1 MQRRL
6 LVGLLVACCM
16 VLGLGTPRA
25 SAQAVYGS
33 ILGTV
38 TDPQGAAVV
47 GAKVTVTSTTKN
59 TSDETTTNESGN
71 YTVTHLIPDTYRIKI
86 EAQGF
91 KAVEIATVPVSANE
105 SARADA
111 QLQVGSVTQSVEVT
125 SELPQLTTDRAD
137 VSVNF
142 NTKYVEDLPI
152 LNRNFTNFQLLSPGS
167 QKLVGWSHAATENP
181 QGAQQIM
188 VNGQHFSGTGFNLDG
203 TDNQDPILGIIVV
216 NPNLDAIQEAKIS
229 YQNFDAENG
238 KAIASSV
245 GVQIKSG
252 TNEIHGTGFY
262 YWRNNDW
269 VARDPFTQLPGQ
281 SFPSGNWKQ
290 YGGSAGGPIMKD
302 KLFIFGDYQGTTQSN
317 GITNQ
322 MTIPIAGLANSCDP
336 VKNPGGY
343 CDLSAYAG
351 NIGNGKPGDPSNY
364 IYDPTT
370 PTTSAAIPGPANPY
384 NGAGRNVFCGSQG
397 SVPFTECLPQNNF
410 KIPVNM
416 ISQQALNVLELFPQ
430 PSNSSTTN
438 NFNGSGS
445 GPFKQN
451 SFDIRSDWNAPRNFQ
466 VFGRFSL
473 DYFSLSG
480 KGALGELGGLGFG
493 PGGLNGSSNVHN
505 YSLATG
511 FDKALGNSWLT
522 DFRFGWVKYNPQ
534 TAYSDANVAAM
545 DALGIPNLNTG
556 DGLPGLPV
564 TGGLSSFNVTY
575 NNGGNNFLTP
585 FGDGLNVG
593 RCNCPLTER
602 ENQWQGVN
610 NWTKIHGNHT
620 FKFGAD
626 IRYATNL
633 RVPSDANRTGIL
645 NFDSGG
651 TSANNQGGFGLA
663 TFLLGDVTSF
673 NRFYSTS
680 LNAMERQWR
689 TFYYGQDTWR
699 ITPKL
704 TLNFGLR
711 WEIYFPE
718 SVNGKDNGGFANLQQ
733 GAIRVAGEGPYGMNG
748 NIANTWKAFAPRIGL
763 AYSFNPKTVIRMG
776 YGRSFDI
783 GVFGSNFGHVVT
795 QNLPVLANQ
804 QIQAGNL
811 NSLAVNN
818 TIPVFTLATGPI
830 QSPDGTPYGGLP
842 SVGYKLPLPI
852 AIPATGLL
860 PLQGPQGTVDPRIR
874 PTVQRL
880 PTVDAWNLAFQRQLT
895 STINLE
901 VTYMGNK
908 GTHVFNGDGPA
919 YNANPVAL
927 GAGTNL
933 ITCAKDPITNQ
944 PMLPCAPGSFKPT
957 VADNQRRPYYNAF
970 TYPGYTDASGGVL
983 MCCSTDLG
991 NYFGNDANN
1000 EYEAMVIKVD
1010 KRFSEGL
1017 QFMAFYTY
1025 SHAWAYNNGYYAVG
1039 KALSYGP
1046 NDMNRNHAF
1055 IANVVYQLPFG
1066 HGQKYLS
1073 GVSRAMN
1080 FLVGG
1085 WQVTQTLNWSGGLPF
1100 TPSIGECGLI
1110 FTGSAPCLPDKI
1122 GPFKT
1127 GVTNAPCPSPNQ
1139 ANTCKYWFTP
1149 VPALTYNATPADDGK
1164 DSCTTLARPTSGG
1177 WALPNC
1183 GTTGNAGLFSIRG
1196 PHGFWSDF
1204 SLAKNFAIT
1213 ERYSAQFRFDAYN
1226 VFNHPVLGFN
1236 GNQGNTCVDC
1246 AGLSSNAGQIQDIE
1260 GDSSPGSPSGM
1271 RAIQFGLRFIF

>member
-6 LVGLLVACCM
+6 LVGLLMACCM
-16 VLGLGTPRA
+16 VLGMAAPRA

-38 TDPQGAAVV
+38 TDPQGAAVA
-47 GAKVTVTSTTKN
+47 GAKVTLTSVTKN

-71 YTVTHLIPDTYRIKI
+71 YTVTHLSPDTYRIKI

-91 KAVEIATVPVSANE
+91 KAYDIATVAVSANE

-111 QLQVGSVTQSVEVT
+111 QLQVGAVTQSVEVT
-125 SELPQLTTDRAD
+125 GELPQLTTDRAD

-142 NTKYVEDLPI
+142 NQKYVEDLPI

-181 QGAQQIM
+181 QGGQQIM

-238 KAIASSV
+238 KAVASSV
-245 GVQIKSG
+245 GVQLKSG

-262 YWRNNDW
+262 YWRDNAQL
-269 VARDPFTQLPGQ
+269 ARDPFTQLPGQ
-281 SFPSGNWKQ
+281 PFPSGNWKQ
-290 YGGSAGGPIMKD
+290 YGGSAGGPIIKD
-302 KLFIFGDYQGTTQSN
+302 KLFIFGDYQGTNQSS

-322 MTIPIAGLANSCDP
+322 MTIPIATVLSGC
-336 VKNPGGY
+336 NPATNTTGF
-343 CDLSAYAG
+343 CDLSGYAG
-351 NIGNGKPGDPSNY
+351 NIGNGKAGDPSNY
-364 IYDPTT
+364 IYDPAT
-370 PTTSAAIPGPANPY
+370 PGANAN
-384 NGAGRNVFCGSQG
+384 NGLGRNVFCGSQG
-397 SVPFTECLPQNNF
+397 SVPAASCLAANNF
-410 KIPVNM
+410 QIPIDR
-416 ISQQALNVLELFPQ
+416 ISAQAANVLALFPQ
-430 PSNSSTTN
+430 PQNSNTTN

-451 SFDIRSDWNAPRNFQ
+451 SFDSRSDWAAPKGFQ

-480 KGALGELGGLGFG
+480 EGTLGPLGGPGFG
-493 PGGLNGSSNVHN
+493 PGGLNGTSNVHN

-511 FDKALGNSWLT
+511 FDKSIGNSWLT
-522 DFRFGWVKYNPQ
+522 DFRFGWMKYNPQ
-534 TAYSDANVAAM
+534 TAYLDASVAAM
-545 DALGIPNLNTG
+545 DALGIPGLNTG
-556 DGLPGLPV
+556 NGLPGPPV
-564 TGGLSSFNVTY
+564 TGGLSSFAITY
-575 NNGGNNFLTP
+575 NNTNNQFLTP

-620 FKFGAD
+620 FKFGVD

-633 RVPSDANRTGIL
+633 RVPSDSNRTGQL
-645 NFDSGG
+645 TFDSGG
-651 TSANNQGGFGLA
+651 TSSNNTGGFGLA

-680 LNAMERQWR
+680 LNAMEQQWR

-704 TLNFGLR
+704 TLSFGVR

-718 SVNGKDNGGFANLQQ
+718 SVNGKDNGGFANLEQ
-733 GAIRVAGEGPYGMNG
+733 GAIRVAGEGPYGLNG
-748 NIANTWKAFAPRIGL
+748 NINNAWKAFAPRVGI
-763 AYSFNPKTVIRMG
+763 AYSFNPKTVLRMG

-804 QIQAGNL
+804 QIQSGNL
-811 NSLAVNN
+811 DPLNVNN
-818 TIPVFTLATGPI
+818 VIPVFTLADGPTV
-830 QSPDGTPYGGLP
+830 SPDGLTQYP
-842 SVGYKLPLPI
+842 LPLPI
-852 AIPATGLL
+852 PIPATGLL

-874 PTVQRL
+874 PTKQVL
-880 PTVDAWNLAFQRQLT
+880 PTVDTWNLAFQRQLT

-927 GAGTNL
+927 GGGTN
-933 ITCAKDPITNQ
+933 IIVGGK
-944 PMLPCAPGSFKPT
+944 PGGFKPF
-957 VADNQRRPYYNAF
+957 VPDNARRPYFNAF
-970 TYPGYTDASGGVL
+970 TYPGYTVTQVVNGVPTDVPL
-983 MCCSTDLG
+983 VCCSTDLG

-1000 EYEAMVIKVD
+1000 EYEAMVIRVD
-1010 KRFSEGL
+1010 KRFSQGL

-1025 SHAWAYNNGYYAVG
+1025 S
-1039 KALSYGP
+1039 
-1046 NDMNRNHAF
+1046 
-1055 IANVVYQLPFG
+1055 
-1066 HGQKYLS
+1066 
-1073 GVSRAMN
+1073 
-1080 FLVGG
+1080 
-1085 WQVTQTLNWSGGLPF
+1085 
-1100 TPSIGECGLI
+1100 
-1110 FTGSAPCLPDKI
+1110 
-1122 GPFKT
+1122 
-1127 GVTNAPCPSPNQ
+1127 
-1139 ANTCKYWFTP
+1139 
-1149 VPALTYNATPADDGK
+1149 
-1164 DSCTTLARPTSGG
+1164 
-1177 WALPNC
+1177 
-1183 GTTGNAGLFSIRG
+1183 
-1196 PHGFWSDF
+1196 
-1204 SLAKNFAIT
+1204 
-1213 ERYSAQFRFDAYN
+1213 
-1226 VFNHPVLGFN
+1226 
-1236 GNQGNTCVDC
+1236 
-1246 AGLSSNAGQIQDIE
+1246 
-1260 GDSSPGSPSGM
+1260 
-1271 RAIQFGLRFIF
+1271 

>member
-1 MQRRL
+1 M
-6 LVGLLVACCM
+6 VWGLAA
-16 VLGLGTPRA
+16 PRA

-38 TDPQGAAVV
+38 TDPQGAAVA
-47 GAKVTVTSTTKN
+47 GAKVTVTSITKS
-59 TSDETTTNESGN
+59 TSEETTTNESGN
-71 YTVTHLIPDTYRIKI
+71 YTVTHLIPDTYKIKI

-91 KAVEIATVPVSANE
+91 KTVDIASVPVSANE

-111 QLQVGSVTQSVEVT
+111 QLQVGAVTQSVEVT
-125 SELPQLTTDRAD
+125 GELPQLTTDRAD

-152 LNRNFTNFQLLSPGS
+152 LNRNFTNFQLLSPGA

-188 VNGQHFSGTGFNLDG
+188 VNGQHFSGTGFTLDG

-252 TNEIHGTGFY
+252 TNEFHGTGFY
-262 YWRNNDW
+262 YWRDNAW
-269 VARDPFTQLPGQ
+269 VARDPFTQLPGAA
-281 SFPSGNWKQ
+281 FPSGTWKQ
-290 YGGSAGGPIMKD
+290 YGGSVGGPIIKD

-317 GITNQ
+317 GITNN
-322 MTIPIAGLANSCDP
+322 MTIPIASLLSSCNP
-336 VKNPGGY
+336 GTNPGGF

-351 NIGNGKPGDPSNY
+351 NIGNGKAGDPSNY
-364 IYDPTT
+364 LYDPNT
-370 PTTSAAIPGPANPY
+370 PTTNVGGPANPY
-384 NGAGRNVFCGSQG
+384 NGLGRNVFCGVQG
-397 SVPFTECLPQNNF
+397 SVPSNQCLAANNF
-410 KIPVNM
+410 KIPVAD
-416 ISQQALNVLELFPQ
+416 ISQQALNVLKDFPQ
-430 PSNSSTTN
+430 PSNGSTTN

-480 KGALGELGGLGFG
+480 KGTLGALGGPGFG
-493 PGGLNGSSNVHN
+493 PGGLNGTSNVHN

-511 FDKALGNSWLT
+511 FDKAIGTNWLT
-522 DFRFGWVKYNPQ
+522 DFRFGWMHYNPQ
-534 TAYSDANVAAM
+534 TAYSDASVAAM
-545 DALGIPNLNTG
+545 DAFGIPGLNSG
-556 DGLPGLPV
+556 SGLPGPPV
-564 TGGLSSFNVTY
+564 TGGLSSFNVT
-575 NNGGNNFLTP
+575 NGGNNFLTA

-610 NWTKIHGNHT
+610 NWTKIRGNHT

-626 IRYATNL
+626 IRYANNL

-645 NFDSGG
+645 NFDSGA
-651 TSANNQGGFGLA
+651 TSANGTGGFGMA

-680 LNAMERQWR
+680 LDAMERQWR

-699 ITPKL
+699 VTSKL
-704 TLNFGLR
+704 TVNFGVR

-718 SVNGKDNGGFANLQQ
+718 SVNGKDKGGFANLDQ
-733 GAIRVAGEGPYGMNG
+733 GLIRVAGEGPYGLNG
-748 NIANTWKAFAPRIGL
+748 NISNAWKAFAPRVGI
-763 AYSFNPKTVIRMG
+763 AYSFNPKTVVRLG

-804 QIQAGNL
+804 QIQASSPNVNPL
-811 NSLAVNN
+811 NTNN
-818 TIPVFTLATGPI
+818 MVPVFTLASGPA
-830 QSPDGTPYGGLP
+830 SYG
-842 SVGYKLPLPI
+842 LPLPI
-852 AIPATGLL
+852 TIPATGTL
-860 PLQGPQGTVDPRIR
+860 PLQGPQGGVDPRIR
-874 PTVQRL
+874 PTKQVL

-895 STINLE
+895 NTINLE
-901 VTYMGNK
+901 VTYLGNK

-927 GAGTNL
+927 GAGTNT
-933 ITCAKDPITNQ
+933 ITCAKDALGNPI
-944 PMLPCAPGSFKPT
+944 LPCNPGGFSPN
-957 VADNQRRPYYNAF
+957 VPDNQRRPYFNAF
-970 TYPGYTDASGGVL
+970 SYPGYFVTQIVNGKPTQVPL

-1000 EYEAMVIKVD
+1000 EYESLVIRVD

-1025 SHAWAYNNGYYAVG
+1025 SHAWAYNNGYYYINKG
-1039 KALSYGP
+1039 LSYGP
-1046 NDMNRNHAF
+1046 NDLNRNHAF

-1066 HGQKYLS
+1066 HGKKYAS
-1073 GVSRAMN
+1073 GVSKGWDY
-1080 FLVGG
+1080 VIGG
-1085 WQVTQTLNWSGGLPF
+1085 WQLTQTFNWSGGLPF
-1100 TPSIGECGLI
+1100 TPSIGECSQI
-1110 FTGSAPCLPDKI
+1110 FSGSAPCLPNKI
-1122 GPFKT
+1122 GSFNT
-1127 GVTNAPCPSPNQ
+1127 GVTHKGG
-1139 ANTCKYWFTP
+1139 NTYWFQP
-1149 VPALTYNATPADDGK
+1149 VAPLSYGTLAVAQNNT
-1164 DSCTTLARPTSGG
+1164 DSCLLARPTSGG

-1183 GTTGNAGLFSIRG
+1183 GTTGNAGIYSIRG

-1204 SLAKNFAIT
+1204 SLSKNFAIT
-1213 ERYSAQFRFDAYN
+1213 EKYQAQFRFDAYN

-1246 AGLSSNAGQIQDIE
+1246 GGNAGQITDIE
-1260 GDSSPGSPSGM
+1260 ADSSPGSPSGM

>member
-6 LVGLLVACCM
+6 LVGLLLACCM
-16 VLGLGTPRA
+16 VLGLAAPRA

-38 TDPQGAAVV
+38 TDPQGAAVA
-47 GAKVTVTSTTKN
+47 GAKITVTSITKG
-59 TSDETTTNESGN
+59 TSEETTTNESGN
-71 YTVTHLIPDTYRIKI
+71 YTVTHLIPDTYKIKI

-91 KAVEIATVPVSANE
+91 KTVDIATVPVSANE
-105 SARADA
+105 SARADT
-111 QLQVGSVTQSVEVT
+111 QLQVGAVTQSVEVT
-125 SELPQLTTDRAD
+125 GELPQLTTDRAD

-142 NTKYVEDLPI
+142 NTRYVEDLPI

-188 VNGQHFSGTGFNLDG
+188 VNGQHFSGTGFQLDG

-229 YQNFDAENG
+229 YQNMDAENG

-262 YWRNNDW
+262 YWRDNAQS
-269 VARDPFTQLPGQ
+269 ARDPFTQLPGQ
-281 SFPSGNWKQ
+281 PFPSGDGKQ
-290 YGGSAGGPIMKD
+290 YGGSAGGPIIKD
-302 KLFIFGDYQGTTQSN
+302 KLFVFGDYQGTTQSN

-322 MTIPIAGLANSCDP
+322 TTIPIASVLSGCSPALT
-336 VKNPGGY
+336 GF

-351 NIGNGKPGDPSNY
+351 NIGNGKAGDPSNY
-364 IYDPTT
+364 LYDPTT
-370 PTTSAAIPGPANPY
+370 GNP
-384 NGAGRNVFCGSQG
+384 NTGAGRLVFCGVQG
-397 SVPFTECLPQNNF
+397 SVAASSCLPANNF
-410 KIPVNM
+410 QIPNSL
-416 ISQQALNVLELFPQ
+416 ISQQAANVLALFPQ
-430 PSNSSTTN
+430 PQNSSTTN
-438 NFNGSGS
+438 NYNGSGS

-480 KGALGELGGLGFG
+480 KGTLGALGGAGFG

-511 FDKALGNSWLT
+511 FDKAIGTSWLT
-522 DFRFGWVKYNPQ
+522 DFRFGWMKYNPQ
-534 TAYSDANVAAM
+534 TAYSDASVAAM
-545 DALGIPNLNTG
+545 DALGIPGLNTG
-556 DGLPGLPV
+556 SGLPGPPV
-564 TGGLSSFNVTY
+564 TGGLSSFNV
-575 NNGGNNFLTP
+575 NNSGNNFLTS

-620 FKFGAD
+620 FKFGVD

-645 NFDSGG
+645 NFDSGATSDNG
-651 TSANNQGGFGLA
+651 TGGFGLA

-704 TLNFGLR
+704 TLSFGVR

-718 SVNGKDNGGFANLQQ
+718 SVNAKDNGGFANIEE
-733 GAIRVAGEGPYGMNG
+733 GVIRVAGEGPYGLNG
-748 NIANTWKAFAPRIGL
+748 NIGNAWKAFAPRVGL
-763 AYSFNPKTVIRMG
+763 AYSFNPKTVLRLG

-795 QNLPVLANQ
+795 QNLPVLANE
-804 QIQAGNL
+804 QIQSASL
-811 NSLAVNN
+811 NPLNVNN
-818 TIPVFTLATGPI
+818 NIPIFTLAQGPA
-830 QSPDGTPYGGLP
+830 SFG
-842 SVGYKLPLPI
+842 LPLPI
-852 AIPATGLL
+852 SIPATGTL
-860 PLQGPQGTVDPRIR
+860 PLQGPQGLVDPRIR
-874 PTVQRL
+874 PTKQVL
-880 PTVDAWNLAFQRQLT
+880 PTVDTWNLAFQRQLT
-895 STINLE
+895 NTINLE

-933 ITCAKDPITNQ
+933 VTCNA
-944 PMLPCAPGSFKPT
+944 AGSCSLAGFTP
-957 VADNQRRPYYNAF
+957 VVPDNARRPYFNAF
-970 TYPGYTDASGGVL
+970 SYPGYTNSSGGVL
-983 MCCSTDLG
+983 RCCSTDLG

-1025 SHAWAYNNGYYAVG
+1025 SHAWAYNNGYYYIN
-1039 KALSYGP
+1039 KPLSYGP

-1055 IANVVYQLPFG
+1055 IASVVYQLPFG
-1066 HGQKYLS
+1066 RGQKYAS
-1073 GVSRAMN
+1073 SVSRPMN
-1080 FLVGG
+1080 FLIGG
-1085 WQVTQTLNWSGGLPF
+1085 WQLTQTFNWSGGLPF
-1100 TPSIGECGLI
+1100 TPSIGECGTI
-1110 FTGSAPCLPDKI
+1110 FSGSAPCLPNKI
-1122 GPFKT
+1122 GSFKT
-1127 GVTNAPCPSPNQ
+1127 GVTHSGG
-1139 ANTCKYWFTP
+1139 NTYWFQP
-1149 VPALTYNATPADDGK
+1149 VAPLAYSLTPAQNGV
-1164 DSCTTLARPTSGG
+1164 DSCTLARPTSGG
-1177 WALPNC
+1177 WALPAC
-1183 GTTGNAGLFSIRG
+1183 GTTGNAGLYSIRG

-1204 SLAKNFAIT
+1204 SLSKNFTIT

-1226 VFNHPVLGFN
+1226 VFNHVVLGFN

-1246 AGLSSNAGQIQDIE
+1246 GGNAGQITDIE
-1260 GDSSPGSPSGM
+1260 HDASPASPTGM
-1271 RAIQFGLRFIF
+1271 RQIQFGLRFIF

>member
-6 LVGLLVACCM
+6 LVGLLLACCM
-16 VLGLGTPRA
+16 VWGLAAPRA

-38 TDPQGAAVV
+38 TDPQGAAVA
-47 GAKVTVTSTTKN
+47 GAKVTVTSITKN
-59 TSDETTTNESGN
+59 ISEETTTNESGN
-71 YTVTHLIPDTYRIKI
+71 YTVTHLIPDTYKLKI

-91 KAVEIATVPVSANE
+91 KVYEIATVAVSANE

-111 QLQVGSVTQSVEVT
+111 QMQVGSVTQSVEVT

-142 NTKYVEDLPI
+142 NTRYVEDLPI

-269 VARDPFTQLPGQ
+269 VARDPFTQLPGG

-290 YGGSAGGPIMKD
+290 YGGSAGGPIIKD
-302 KLFIFGDYQGTTQSN
+302 KLFIFGDYQGTNQSA
-317 GITNQ
+317 GITNNT
-322 MTIPIAGLANSCDP
+322 TIPIASVLTGCDP
-336 VKNPGGY
+336 AKNTSGF

-351 NIGNGKPGDPSNY
+351 NIGNGKAGDPSNY
-364 IYDPTT
+364 LYDPTT
-370 PTTSAAIPGPANPY
+370 GNP
-384 NGAGRNVFCGSQG
+384 NTGAGRLVFCGVQG
-397 SVPFTECLPQNNF
+397 TVAATACLPANNF
-410 KIPVNM
+410 QIPIAR
-416 ISQQALNVLELFPQ
+416 ISQQAGNVLALFPT

-438 NFNGSGS
+438 NFFGSGS

-451 SFDIRSDWNAPRNFQ
+451 SFDIRSDWNAPKNFQ

-480 KGALGELGGLGFG
+480 KGAFGALGGPGFG

-511 FDKALGNSWLT
+511 FDKALGSSWLT
-522 DFRFGWVKYNPQ
+522 DFRFGWMKYNPQ
-534 TAYSDANVAAM
+534 TAYSDASVAKM
-545 DALGIPNLNTG
+545 DALGIPGLNTG
-556 DGLPGLPV
+556 SGLPGPPV
-564 TGGLSSFNVTY
+564 TGGLSSFNV
-575 NNGGNNFLTP
+575 NNSGNNFLTP

-620 FKFGAD
+620 IKFGVD

-645 NFDSGG
+645 NFDSGATSDNG
-651 TSANNQGGFGLA
+651 TGGFGLA

-699 ITPKL
+699 ITSKL
-704 TLNFGLR
+704 TLSYGLR

-718 SVNGKDNGGFANLQQ
+718 SVNAKNNGGFANIEQ
-733 GAIRVAGEGPYGMNG
+733 GVIRVAGEGPYGLNG
-748 NIANTWKAFAPRIGL
+748 NIGNAWKAFAPRLGI
-763 AYSFNPKTVIRMG
+763 AYAFNPKTVLRLG

-795 QNLPVLANQ
+795 QNLPVLANE
-804 QIQAGNL
+804 QIQSASL
-811 NSLAVNN
+811 NPLNVNN
-818 TIPVFTLATGPI
+818 NIPIFTLAQGPA
-830 QSPDGTPYGGLP
+830 SFG
-842 SVGYKLPLPI
+842 LPLPI
-852 AIPATGLL
+852 PIPATGTL
-860 PLQGPQGTVDPRIR
+860 PLQGPQGLVDPRIR
-874 PTVQRL
+874 PTKQVL
-880 PTVDAWNLAFQRQLT
+880 PTVDTWNLAFQRQLT
-895 STINLE
+895 NTINLE

-927 GAGTNL
+927 GAGSNL
-933 ITCAKDPITNQ
+933 VTCNAAGACSLAGFTPVI
-944 PMLPCAPGSFKPT
+944 P
-957 VADNQRRPYYNAF
+957 DNARRPYFNAF
-970 TYPGYTDASGGVL
+970 SYPGYTNAAGGVL
-983 MCCSTDLG
+983 RCCSTDLG

-1000 EYEAMVIKVD
+1000 EYESLVVKVD

-1025 SHAWAYNNGYYAVG
+1025 SHAWAYNNGYYYINH
-1039 KALSYGP
+1039 ALSYGP

-1055 IANVVYQLPFG
+1055 IASVVYQLPFG
-1066 HGQKYLS
+1066 RGQKYAS
-1073 GVSRAMN
+1073 NVSRPMN
-1080 FLVGG
+1080 FLIGG
-1085 WQVTQTLNWSGGLPF
+1085 WQLTQTFNWSGGLPF
-1100 TPSIGECGLI
+1100 TPSIGECGQI
-1110 FTGSAPCLPDKI
+1110 FSGSAPCLPNKI
-1122 GPFKT
+1122 GSFST
-1127 GVTNAPCPSPNQ
+1127 GVTHKGG
-1139 ANTCKYWFTP
+1139 NTYWFQP
-1149 VPALTYNATPADDGK
+1149 VAPLAYNLTTADNGV
-1164 DSCTTLARPTSGG
+1164 DSCALARPSSGG
-1177 WALPNC
+1177 WSLPAC
-1183 GTTGNAGLFSIRG
+1183 GTTGNAGIFSIRG

-1204 SLAKNFAIT
+1204 SLAKNFSIT
-1213 ERYSAQFRFDAYN
+1213 EKYSAQFRFDAYN

-1246 AGLSSNAGQIQDIE
+1246 GGNAGQITDIE
-1260 GDSSPGSPSGM
+1260 ADSSPGSPSGM

>member
-16 VLGLGTPRA
+16 VLGLATPRA

-38 TDPQGAAVV
+38 TDPQGAAVA

-59 TSDETTTNESGN
+59 TQDETTTNESGN
-71 YTVTHLIPDTYRIKI
+71 YTVTHLIPDTYKIKI

-290 YGGSAGGPIMKD
+290 YGGSAGGPIIKD
-302 KLFIFGDYQGTTQSN
+302 KLFIFGDYQGTNQSN

-322 MTIPIAGLANSCDP
+322 MTIPIAGLANGCDP
-336 VKNPGGY
+336 VKNPGGL

-351 NIGNGKPGDPSNY
+351 NIGNGTPGDTSNY

-370 PTTSAAIPGPANPY
+370 GDPHT
-384 NGAGRNVFCGSQG
+384 GAGRSVFCGG
-397 SVPFTECLPQNNF
+397 TASVPVSQCAPVLQNGVLVENPNNF
-410 KIPVNM
+410 KIPNNL
-416 ISQQALNVLELFPQ
+416 ISQQALNVMNLFPA

-480 KGALGELGGLGFG
+480 DGALGALGGPGFG
-493 PGGLNGSSNVHN
+493 PGGLNGTSNVHN

-511 FDKALGNSWLT
+511 FDKALGSSWLT
-522 DFRFGWVKYNPQ
+522 DFRFGWMKYNPQ
-534 TAYSDANVAAM
+534 TAYSDAATAAM
-545 DALGIPNLNTG
+545 DALGIPGLNTG
-556 DGLPGLPV
+556 DGLPGPPV
-564 TGGLSSFNVTY
+564 TGGLSSFNITY
-575 NNGGNNFLTP
+575 NNGGTNFITP

-645 NFDSGG
+645 NFDAGA
-651 TSANNQGGFGLA
+651 TSNNGSGGFGLA

-718 SVNGKDNGGFANLQQ
+718 SVNGKDNGGFANIDQ
-733 GAIRVAGEGPYGMNG
+733 GVIRVAGEGPYGMNG

-763 AYSFNPKTVIRMG
+763 AYSLNPKTVIRMG

-795 QNLPVLANQ
+795 QNLPVLANE
-804 QIQAGNL
+804 QIQSASLSSL
-811 NSLAVNN
+811 NVNN
-818 TIPVFTLATGPI
+818 NIPIFTLAQGPA
-830 QSPDGTPYGGLP
+830 SFG
-842 SVGYKLPLPI
+842 LPLPI
-852 AIPATGLL
+852 PIPATGTL
-860 PLQGPQGTVDPRIR
+860 PLQGPQGLVDPRIR

-927 GAGTNL
+927 GAGVNTVSACK
-933 ITCAKDPITNQ
+933 TDPVTGNVSCT
-944 PMLPCAPGSFKPT
+944 LNGFKAAIP
-957 VADNQRRPYYNAF
+957 DNERRPYFNAF
-970 TYPGYTDASGGVL
+970 TYPGYTGASGGVL

-1000 EYEAMVIKVD
+1000 EYEAMVIRVD

-1025 SHAWAYNNGYYAVG
+1025 SHAWAYNNGYYAIN

-1073 GVSRAMN
+1073 GVSRPMN

-1085 WQVTQTLNWSGGLPF
+1085 WQVTQTFNWSGGLPF
-1100 TPSIGECGLI
+1100 TPSIGECGVI
-1110 FTGSAPCLPDKI
+1110 FSGSAPCLPNKI

-1127 GVTNAPCPSPNQ
+1127 GVTH
-1139 ANTCKYWFTP
+1139 ANGATYWFQP
-1149 VPALTYNATPADDGK
+1149 ISALTYPELSDPATAAAVASGQTV
-1164 DSCTTLARPTSGG
+1164 DSCSWARPTSGG
-1177 WALPNC
+1177 WSLPNC

-1246 AGLSSNAGQIQDIE
+1246 GGNAGQITDIE

>member
-6 LVGLLVACCM
+6 LVGLLISCCM
-16 VLGLGTPRA
+16 LMGLAAPKA

-33 ILGTV
+33 IVGTV
-38 TDPQGAAVV
+38 TDPQGAAVA
-47 GAKVTVTSTTKN
+47 GAKVTVTSITKN

-71 YTVTHLIPDTYRIKI
+71 YTVTHLIPDTYKVRI
-86 EAQGF
+86 EMQGF
-91 KAVEIATVPVSANE
+91 KAEEIASVIVSADGTL
-105 SARADA
+105 RADA
-111 QLQVGSVTQSVEVT
+111 QLQVGAVTQSVEVT
-125 SELPQLTTDRAD
+125 GELPQLTTDRAD
-137 VSVNF
+137 VAVSF
-142 NTKYVEDLPI
+142 NSKYVEELPI

-188 VNGQHFSGTGFNLDG
+188 VNGQHFSGTGFQLDG

-238 KAIASSV
+238 KATASSV

-262 YWRNNDW
+262 YWRDNAQS
-269 VARDPFTQLPGQ
+269 ARDPFTQLPGQ
-281 SFPSGNWKQ
+281 AFPAGTWKQ
-290 YGGSAGGPIMKD
+290 YGGSAGGAIIKD
-302 KLFIFGDYQGTTQSN
+302 KLFVFGDYQGTTQSN

-322 MTIPIAGLANSCDP
+322 TTIPVASVLSGCDANKVTTGFC
-336 VKNPGGY
+336 N
-343 CDLSAYAG
+343 LSAYAG
-351 NIGNGKPGDPSNY
+351 NIGNGKAGDPSNY

-370 PTTSAAIPGPANPY
+370 GDPHT
-384 NGAGRNVFCGSQG
+384 GAGRLVFCGVQG
-397 SVPFTECLPQNNF
+397 SVSASACLPANNF
-410 KIPVNM
+410 QIPIGL
-416 ISQQALNVLELFPQ
+416 ISKQASNILELFPQ
-430 PSNSSTTN
+430 PQNTSTTN
-438 NFNGSGS
+438 NYNGSGS

-480 KGALGELGGLGFG
+480 KGTLGALGGTGFG
-493 PGGLNGSSNVHN
+493 PGGLNGASNVHN

-511 FDKALGNSWLT
+511 VDKAIGTNLLT
-522 DFRFGWVKYNPQ
+522 DVRFGWMKYNPQ
-534 TAYSDANVAAM
+534 THYSDASVAAM
-545 DALGIPNLNTG
+545 DALGIPGLNTG
-556 DGLPGLPV
+556 TGLPGPPV
-564 TGGLSSFNVTY
+564 TGGLSSFNVT
-575 NNGGNNFLTP
+575 NGGNGFLTA

-645 NFDSGG
+645 NFDSGATSSNG
-651 TSANNQGGFGLA
+651 TGGFGLA

-689 TFYYGQDTWR
+689 TFFYGQDTWR
-699 ITPKL
+699 VTPKL
-704 TLNFGLR
+704 TFSYGVR

-718 SVNGKDNGGFANLQQ
+718 SVNGKDNGGFANLNE
-733 GAIRVAGEGPYGMNG
+733 GVIRVAGEGPYGLNG
-748 NIANTWKAFAPRIGL
+748 NINNTWKAFAPRVGL
-763 AYSFNPKTVIRMG
+763 AYSFNPKTVVRLG

-795 QNLPVLANQ
+795 QNLPVLANE
-804 QIQAGNL
+804 QIQSASLNPL
-811 NSLAVNN
+811 NSNN
-818 TIPVFTLATGPI
+818 NIPIFTLAQGPA
-830 QSPDGTPYGGLP
+830 SFG
-842 SVGYKLPLPI
+842 LPLPI
-852 AIPATGLL
+852 SIPATGTL
-860 PLQGPQGTVDPRIR
+860 PLQGPEGLVDPRIR
-874 PTVQRL
+874 PTKQVL
-880 PTVDAWNLAFQRQLT
+880 PTVDTWNLAFQRQLT
-895 STINLE
+895 NTLNLE

-927 GAGTNL
+927 GAGTNPVVCSATGCTL
-933 ITCAKDPITNQ
+933 KGFQ
-944 PMLPCAPGSFKPT
+944 PTIP
-957 VADNQRRPYYNAF
+957 DNARRPYFNAF
-970 TYPGYTDASGGVL
+970 SYPGYTNSSGGVL

-991 NYFGNDANN
+991 NYFGNNANN
-1000 EYEAMVIKVD
+1000 EYEALVIKAD

-1025 SHAWAYNNGYYAVG
+1025 SHAWAYNNGYYAIS
-1039 KALSYGP
+1039 KPLAYGP

-1066 HGQKYLS
+1066 RGQKYAS
-1073 GVSRAMN
+1073 NVSRPMN
-1080 FLVGG
+1080 FLIGG

-1100 TPSIGECGLI
+1100 TPSIGECGQI
-1110 FTGSAPCLPDKI
+1110 FTGSAPCLPNKI
-1122 GPFKT
+1122 GSFKT
-1127 GVTNAPCPSPNQ
+1127 GVTHSGG
-1139 ANTCKYWFTP
+1139 NTYWFQP
-1149 VPALTYNATPADDGK
+1149 VAPLSYGTLTAAQNGL
-1164 DSCTTLARPTSGG
+1164 DSCSFARPTSGG
-1177 WALPNC
+1177 WALPAC
-1183 GTTGNAGLFSIRG
+1183 GTTGNAGLYSIRG

-1204 SLAKNFAIT
+1204 SIAKNFAIT
-1213 ERYSAQFRFDAYN
+1213 EKYSAQFRFDAYN
-1226 VFNHPVLGFN
+1226 VFNHVVLGFN

-1246 AGLSSNAGQIQDIE
+1246 GGNAGQITDIE
-1260 GDSSPGSPSGM
+1260 ADSSPASPTGM
-1271 RAIQFGLRFIF
+1271 RQLQFGLRFIF